1 MKITVETDNVFYV
14 GWLAYV
20 FQLPTEHLRPKPG
33 FGAEAFDEGYKMAEE
48 TGPIASIT
56 PKDLKSGAGIMKLRA
71 IGLLYSAFLAEKE
84 LGRNIKVSFE

>member
-1 MKITVETDNVFYV
+1 MKVTVETDNVFYV

-20 FQLPTEHLRPKPG
+20 FQLPIERLRPKPG
-33 FGAEAFDEGYKMAEE
+33 FGAEAFDEGYRMAEQ
-48 TGPIASIT
+48 TGPIAELR
-56 PKDLKSGAGIMKLRA
+56 PDDLKTGAGIMKLRA